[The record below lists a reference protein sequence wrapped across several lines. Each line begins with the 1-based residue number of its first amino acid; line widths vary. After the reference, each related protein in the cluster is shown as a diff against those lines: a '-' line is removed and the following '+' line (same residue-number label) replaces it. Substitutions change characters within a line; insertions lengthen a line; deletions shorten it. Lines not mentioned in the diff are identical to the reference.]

1 MRPDKEEATPEVVSA
16 ARAVVAAWD
25 STEAIEDAK
34 EMTQAMRRAAEAERE
49 FTLCV
54 AVEAASGLDDEA
66 KRLILRIAGAAAL
79 FRMNRGTPVTLAQ
92 FVAFIVGADGDS
104 NVPYDEAL
112 KLEAEMTALG
122 NQREAS
128 DKWLN

>member
-1 MRPDKEEATPEVVSA
+1 MRPDKEEAAEVISA

-25 STEAIEDAK
+25 STAGVEDPK
-34 EMTQAMRRAAEAERE
+34 EMTQAMRRAVAVERE
-49 FTLCV
+49 FTLIV
-54 AVEAASGLDDEA
+54 AAWAASQLDDEA
-66 KRLILRIAGAAAL
+66 KALIRRLAGAAVL
-79 FRMNRGTPVTLAQ
+79 FRMNRGTPVTVAQ

-122 NQREAS
+122 NQREAG

>member
-1 MRPDKEEATPEVVSA
+1 MRPDKEEATPEIISA
-16 ARAVVAAWD
+16 ARGVVAMWD

-54 AVEAASGLDDEA
+54 AVEAASRLDTDA
-66 KRLILRIAGAAAL
+66 KALILRIAGAAAL
-79 FRMNRGTPVTLAQ
+79 FRMNRGTPCTLAQ
-92 FVAFIVGADGDS
+92 FVALIVGADDDS
-104 NVPYDEAL
+104 DVPYDEAL
-112 KLEAEMTALG
+112 KLSAEMTALG
-122 NQREAS
+122 NQREAG

>member
-1 MRPDKEEATPEVVSA
+1 LTVADRPRHSAKGTVRARRAGPVDPPLIPPESLEPR
-16 ARAVVAAWD
+16 RAQL
-25 STEAIEDAK
+25 SQLETEAKALI
-34 EMTQAMRRAAEAERE
+34 RR
-49 FTLCV
+49 L
-54 AVEAASGLDDEA
+54 
-66 KRLILRIAGAAAL
+66 AGAAAL

-112 KLEAEMTALG
+112 KLSAEMTALG
-122 NQREAS
+122 NQREAG

>member
-1 MRPDKEEATPEVVSA
+1 MRPNKEEATPEIISA

-25 STEAIEDAK
+25 STAGIEDQRGL
-34 EMTQAMRRAAEAERE
+34 TRAMRRAAAMERE

-54 AVEAASGLDDEA
+54 AAEAASGLDDEA
-66 KRLILRIAGAAAL
+66 KALIRRLAGAAAL
-79 FRMNRGTPVTLAQ
+79 FRMNRGTPPTLAQ
-92 FVAFIVGADGDS
+92 FVALIVGADDDS
-104 NVPYDEAL
+104 DVPYDEAL

-122 NQREAS
+122 MQREAS